1 MVRSFPLG
9 RPNIGSDLLRRGIAY
24 RLQERGKGGLNGS
37 IRRENERLVKRLIK
51 WLGQGE
57 AAFGSSTPAHKP
69 GTRLVRSWHDMMHQ
83 VFPDILVGT
92 RHHRIYS

>member
-1 MVRSFPLG
+1 MPQNSLSVAG
-9 RPNIGSDLLRRGIAY
+9 R
-24 RLQERGKGGLNGS
+24 EKGGLIGS
-37 IRRENERLVKRLIK
+37 IRRENGRLVKRLIK